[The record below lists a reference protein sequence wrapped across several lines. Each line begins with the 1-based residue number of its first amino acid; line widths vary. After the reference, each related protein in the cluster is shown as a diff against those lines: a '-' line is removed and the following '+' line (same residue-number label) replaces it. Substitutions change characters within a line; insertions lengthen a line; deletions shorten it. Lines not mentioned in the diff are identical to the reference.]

1 MTHPHP
7 PRRAVLA
14 ALGASLLPTLSHSA
28 DAPHAWRSSY
38 TPYNGPLKA
47 PLASGPLP
55 VRGRWP
61 AALQGTLYRIGPAR
75 RELGGVAMN
84 HWFDGDGMLQAFRFE
99 GGNLSTATS
108 PRISHRGALLA
119 TPKLTAEEAAG
130 RLLYSGFAT
139 TLPNSPPL
147 SGPDDV
153 NPANINLLALPAR
166 KELFALWEA
175 GSALAVDPV
184 TLQAQGFKAWSPE
197 TRGAPFSAHPRV
209 APDGTVWN
217 FGYVPGS
224 GKLLVYDI
232 APTGQLRRQHV
243 LTTEQADM
251 VHDFAI
257 TERHLVFLLMPL
269 KFNGQPG
276 AGSPLPHYRW
286 EDKSPLV
293 VLLVGKA
300 DFKVQRFELP
310 ATGLFHLANAWEE
323 GGTVQVRFVA
333 QPDILTALRHLNVD
347 APRSTSVAAATQ
359 WAHIT
364 LNPSTGQARLETP
377 GLAHVEFPRIHPA
390 RNGLPTRF
398 TTLLARSPGMDA
410 QVQGFDTVLTLQGD
424 KKPQR
429 HRYGAGWIAEE
440 HVYIPAST
448 TAPEGRGWVLGTAYH
463 WPTERTTLSVFDAQ
477 AVNAGP
483 VASVTLPYGLPLGL
497 HGQFVAAGA

>member
-7 PRRAVLA
+7 PRRTVLA
-14 ALGASLLPTLSHSA
+14 ALGASLLPALGHSA
-28 DAPHAWRSSY
+28 DAPDAWRSSY

-55 VRGRWP
+55 VQGRWP
-61 AALQGTLYRIGPAR
+61 KALQGTLYRVGPAR
-75 RELGGVAMN
+75 RELGGVAMD

-99 GGNLSTATS
+99 QGQASTQAP
-108 PRISHRGALLA
+108 PRVSHRGALLA

-139 TLPNSPPL
+139 TLPHAPPL
-147 SGPDDV
+147 SGPDDL

-166 KELFALWEA
+166 KELYALWEA

-209 APDGTVWN
+209 APDGSVWN
-217 FGYVPGS
+217 FGYMPGS
-224 GKLLVYDI
+224 GKLLLYDI

-243 LTTEQADM
+243 LDAVQADM

-269 KFNGQPG
+269 KFTGHPG
-276 AGSPLPHYRW
+276 VGSLLPNYRW
-286 EDKSPLV
+286 EDKAPLV
-293 VLLVGKA
+293 VLLVDKE

-333 QPDILTALRHLNVD
+333 QPDILHALRHLKVD
-347 APRSTSVAAATQ
+347 GPRSTPAAPATR

-364 LNPSTGQARLETP
+364 ITPATGQARLAYP
-377 GLAHVEFPRIHPA
+377 GLAHGVSTHPPRAQWTAHA
-390 RNGLPTRF
+390 LHD
-398 TTLLARSPGMDA
+398 LAGA
-410 QVQGFDTVLTLQGD
+410 QR
-424 KKPQR
+424 R
-429 HRYGAGWIAEE
+429 HGCAGAG
-440 HVYIPAST
+440 
-448 TAPEGRGWVLGTAYH
+448 L
-463 WPTERTTLSVFDAQ
+463 
-477 AVNAGP
+477 
-483 VASVTLPYGLPLGL
+483 
-497 HGQFVAAGA
+497 